1 MQADETSIFS
11 DGAAGGAAAPAAP
24 DAVPLSALVAEAA
37 ELRAALADTSEN
49 RILER
54 IAQHPDITLEQLAR
68 PVAHTPRA
76 ALPIAD
82 QPLGDGDATAHVR
95 AGEVLKP
102 RARRDGLFEM
112 ALCLWQRPRPA
123 GPGLRRVRPYSEWP
137 NAKRPSD
144 RGASGRRRGSGL
156 RAGAREHGPLSG
168 AELGVAIKRAA
179 MGAPAGSPSLA
190 GCVATGDGGGELVAA
205 NAKVAAE
212 AGGHVTKV
220 VT

>member
-1 MQADETSIFS
+1 MQADESSIFS

-24 DAVPLSALVAEAA
+24 DAVPLSALMAEAA

-95 AGEVLKP
+95 AGEGFAVNATLTLQQGTGP
-102 RARRDGLFEM
+102 AQVWARLH
-112 ALCLWQRPRPA
+112 
-123 GPGLRRVRPYSEWP
+123 
-137 NAKRPSD
+137 
-144 RGASGRRRGSGL
+144 RRGEGRGWVRLASAEGT
-156 RAGAREHGPLSG
+156 PLTDP
-168 AELGVAIKRAA
+168 AETAA
-179 MGAPAGSPSLA
+179 
-190 GCVATGDGGGELVAA
+190 VAA
-205 NAKVAAE
+205 ASPFNLV
-212 AGGHVTKV
+212 
-220 VT
+220 